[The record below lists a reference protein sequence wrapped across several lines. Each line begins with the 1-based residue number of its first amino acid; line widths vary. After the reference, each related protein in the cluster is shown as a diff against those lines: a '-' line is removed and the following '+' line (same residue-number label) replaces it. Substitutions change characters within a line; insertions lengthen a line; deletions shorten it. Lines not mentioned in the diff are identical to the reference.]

1 MKRIGILTAGGMFM
15 LARCI
20 HLFMIA
26 AISSSFYLVESI
38 FSLSLLMPS
47 DMLIWNIRKIQ
58 PLSPAA
64 C

>member
-1 MKRIGILTAGGMFM
+1 MKRIGIFTAGGMFM

-47 DMLIWNIRKIQ
+47 DMLIWNIR
-58 PLSPAA
+58 
-64 C
+64 